1 MFPLSPSWAHVQR
14 MPPEEL
20 LPPKHCHHERIPR
33 RRVGKRRFS
42 LSTQALEE
50 KATPSPAPTITPLPK
65 EPQAEEKESHP
76 VGAPVIELNISSI
89 SETIELSKKPL
100 VLHGTLNHAP
110 ICILVDSGAMG
121 NFVSADAVA
130 RFSLATHDVVNIPL
144 SFANG
149 ARSPCNKAILAA
161 YLCFDQHDEK
171 IDLRVAPLIHYD
183 IILGKPWL
191 EEWNPSINWHTNCIT
206 FNPTK
211 NPPILE
217 NPPHIPITLISLA
230 DLDHLEPED
239 L

>member
-1 MFPLSPSWAHVQR
+1 
-14 MPPEEL
+14 MPPEE
-20 LPPKHCHHERIPR
+20 PPPPEYRRRKRIPCR
-33 RRVGKRRFS
+33 RIGKRRFS
-42 LSTQALEE
+42 LSNQALEE
-50 KATPSPAPTITPLPK
+50 KATPSPVPTIAPLPK

-76 VGAPVIELNISSI
+76 VGAPVVELNISSV

-130 RFSLATHDVVNIPL
+130 RFSFATHDVVNIPL

-191 EEWNPSINWHTNCIT
+191 EKWNPSINWCTNCIT
-206 FNPTK
+206 FHHP
-211 NPPILE
+211 E
-217 NPPHIPITLISLA
+217 NHPALAPELPPHIPITLVSLA
-230 DLDHLEPED
+230 ALNH
-239 L
+239 